1 MHPPR
6 GPARRQAAVREPVA
20 VAARHL
26 PMNPVPNSALTVAA
40 KATGPS
46 DGSSAAPSAPSSPS
60 ALPALAVPALLLVAL
75 NLRPALAS
83 LAPVLAQVRDA
94 LDLSSSSMGV
104 LNMAMVAC
112 LGLAAPLAQG
122 LSRRWPAERVIG
134 ATLLLLAAGVALR
147 GAGSS
152 LALFAGSLIAGAAI
166 GILGIVLPGLIK
178 RDHPQ
183 HISRMTGLYTMTLC
197 LGAALAAGLTV
208 PLRNLSGGSW
218 QAALALWATPALLAA
233 MVWGWTYRSGAGPS
247 VATPKAHSAART
259 TNSAANTATPVSAP
273 RPANAATPLWRQP
286 LAWHMTVYMGLQ
298 SSLAYCV
305 FAWLPTMLI
314 ERGATPLHAG
324 ALMSVSVLAQL
335 VTAFTGPWLATH
347 IGRDQRPAAVAMLCL
362 SVIGLLGCLL
372 LPVASLPLWV
382 VVLGLGQ
389 GGNFSVALLCIVLRA
404 RDSAQAGRLSA
415 MSQGVGYCLA
425 AIGPLGVGLLRDA
438 TGGWIAVAVLF
449 TGLALGAGVAAWHA
463 CQARFLPA

>member
-1 MHPPR
+1 
-6 GPARRQAAVREPVA
+6 
-20 VAARHL
+20 
-26 PMNPVPNSALTVAA
+26 MNPMHNSESTVAA
-40 KATGPS
+40 KAAGHA
-46 DGSSAAPSAPSSPS
+46 DGAITTPPPPI
-60 ALPALAVPALLLVAL
+60 ALPSLAVPALLLVAL

-94 LDLSSSSMGV
+94 LGLSSSSMGV

-112 LGLAAPLAQG
+112 LGLAAPLAQW

-147 GAGSS
+147 GGGSS

-178 RDHPQ
+178 RDYPR

-208 PLRNLSGGSW
+208 PMLNLSGGSW
-218 QAALALWATPALLAA
+218 QAALGLWATPALLATI
-233 MVWGWTYRSGAGPS
+233 VWAWAYRAGAATGGR
-247 VATPKAHSAART
+247 ATPRAASPAAR
-259 TNSAANTATPVSAP
+259 
-273 RPANAATPLWRQP
+273 PLWRQP

-347 IGRDQRPAAVAMLCL
+347 IGRDQRPAALAMLSL
-362 SVIGLLGCLL
+362 SVVGLLGCLL

-438 TGGWIAVAVLF
+438 TDGWIAVAVLF
-449 TGLALGAGVAAWHA
+449 TGLALGAGMAAWNA
-463 CQARFLPA
+463 CQASVLHD

>member
-20 VAARHL
+20 VAAWRTSMTPTAGPPRASTSH
-26 PMNPVPNSALTVAA
+26 PAVPRRDT
-40 KATGPS
+40 
-46 DGSSAAPSAPSSPS
+46 APPG

-83 LAPVLAQVRDA
+83 LAPVLAEVRDA
-94 LDLSSSSMGV
+94 LGLSSSTMGV

-112 LGLAAPLAQG
+112 LGPAAPLAQG

-147 GAGSS
+147 GAGAS

-178 RDHPQ
+178 RDHAQ

-208 PLRNLSGGSW
+208 PMRHASSGSW

-233 MVWGWTYRSGAGPS
+233 MVWGWTYRPRAGSSGA
-247 VATPKAHSAART
+247 TPDALLAASI
-259 TNSAANTATPVSAP
+259 TNSAANAAPPVSDS
-273 RPANAATPLWRQP
+273 RSANAATPLWRQP

-305 FAWLPTMLI
+305 FAWLPTLLS
-314 ERGATPLHAG
+314 ERGTTALHAG
-324 ALMSVSVLAQL
+324 ALMSLSVLSQL

-347 IGRDQRPAAVAMLCL
+347 IGRDQRPAALAMLSL

-372 LPVASLPLWV
+372 LPVASLPIWV

-389 GGNFSVALLCIVLRA
+389 GGNFSIALLCIVLRA
-404 RDSAQAGRLSA
+404 RDAAQAGRLSA

-425 AIGPLGVGLLRDA
+425 AIGPLGVGVLRDA
-438 TGGWIAVAVLF
+438 TGGWMAVAVLF
-449 TGLALGAGVAAWHA
+449 TVLAVGAGLAAWHA
-463 CQARFLPA
+463 CRNRLLPE